1 MAGRGPARGFVS
13 RAATALRWVGEGAAA
28 LARRLAERPPPV
40 DRLAIFDDIFP
51 CPFSSFRLAEF
62 TACLAA
68 FPSARVLST
77 GAALRMLDGAASFR
91 DTLAA
96 YAREYPA
103 FAPRVAK
110 YHALKNLRG
119 RAAYTV
125 FLNNARAFLP
135 AIERNRLPFAF
146 TLYPGGGF
154 ALEQA
159 ASDDKLRRVCA
170 SPFFRKVIATQ
181 PVTREY
187 LVDRGF
193 CRPEQVELI
202 FGIVLPLNLLT
213 RAAPPRKLM
222 GRDKDTFDIC
232 FVAFKYMPGGVDKG
246 YDLFVEAARILAARR
261 PDFRFHVVGPYG
273 EGDADVAAL
282 GDRIRFYGPRP
293 TGFFPEFHAGMDL
306 LLAPGPAFARSPGEF
321 DGFPL
326 GACIE
331 AGLCGVALF
340 STDPLGQNRYFKDGE
355 ELVVIPRDSDG
366 IADLV
371 DRYYRD
377 YGRLCE
383 LGRAGQAACRR
394 LYGWDAQ
401 MTPRLRILAGLLG
414 VEPPRLDAEA
424 RAGLP

>member
-1 MAGRGPARGFVS
+1 VAGRDPARGFVS
-13 RAATALRWVGEGAAA
+13 RAAAALRWAGEGAAA
-28 LARRLAERPPPV
+28 LARRPFEPPPPA

-68 FPSARVLST
+68 FPSAQVFST
-77 GAALRMLDGAASFR
+77 GTALRMLGGTASFR
-91 DTLAA
+91 DVLAA
-96 YAREYPA
+96 YARDYPA
-103 FAPRVAK
+103 YAPRVAK

-119 RAAYTV
+119 RAAYAV
-125 FLNNARAFLP
+125 FLNNAQAFLA

-154 ALEQA
+154 ALKQA
-159 ASDDKLRRVCA
+159 VSDEKLRRVCS

-181 PVTREY
+181 PATLDY
-187 LVDRGF
+187 LVGGGF

-202 FGIVLPLNLLT
+202 FGIVLPLNLLA
-213 RAAPPRKLM
+213 RAAPPRKRK
-222 GRDKDTFDIC
+222 GRDKDTFDVC

-261 PDFRFHVVGPYG
+261 PDIRFHIVGPYDA
-273 EGDADVAAL
+273 GDADVAAL
-282 GDRIRFYGPRP
+282 GDRIRFYGPQP
-293 TGFFPEFHAGMDL
+293 TGFFPAFHAGMDL

-331 AGLCGVALF
+331 AALCGVALF

-366 IADLV
+366 IVDLV

-377 YGRLCE
+377 YDRLCE

-394 LYGWDAQ
+394 LYGWEAQ
-401 MTPRLRILAGLLG
+401 MAPRLRILAELLG

-424 RAGLP
+424 RAELP